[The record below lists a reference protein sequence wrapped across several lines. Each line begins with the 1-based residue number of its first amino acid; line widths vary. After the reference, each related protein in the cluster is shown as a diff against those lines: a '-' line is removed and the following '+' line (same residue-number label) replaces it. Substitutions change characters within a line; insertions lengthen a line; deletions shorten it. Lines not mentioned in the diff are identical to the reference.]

1 MENIGATRADL
12 NTRVTPGKKLA
23 VQIAVAGKGGT
34 GKTTFCALLIK
45 YLISKKQAKSIL
57 AVDADANANL
67 NEALGLDTDVD
78 TISELIA
85 RTKEPHGIPEGMSQ
99 DSYIQYM
106 LHTLLNEGEHV
117 DTLVMGGPDG
127 PGCYCFPNNILKN
140 YLGGLANNYNY
151 IVMDNE
157 AGLEHISRRTTQDV
171 DFLFVISDSSVRSI
185 RSAGRVRAL
194 TESIQTKIKKMY
206 LIVTRADEAAMDTLK
221 GEIEKTGLECI
232 GFIPN
237 DPIITQYDVAA
248 RPIFEIDES
257 SPAVK
262 AVYEILDKVL

>member
-1 MENIGATRADL
+1 MDNVGAVRADL
-12 NTRVTPGKKLA
+12 NSRVTPGKNLA
-23 VQIAVAGKGGT
+23 VQIAVAGKGGV

-45 YLISKKQAKSIL
+45 YLVEKKKAKSVL

-67 NEALGLDTDVD
+67 NEALGVDMDTE

-140 YLGGLANNYNY
+140 YLNGLANNYSY

-157 AGLEHISRRTTQDV
+157 AGLEHISRRTTNDV
-171 DFLFVISDSSVRSI
+171 DYLFVISDSSVRSI

-194 TESIQTKIKKMY
+194 TESIQTKFKKMY
-206 LIVTRADEAAMDTLK
+206 LVVTRADEATMETLK

-232 GFIPN
+232 GFIPSDQN
-237 DPIITQYDVAA
+237 VTQYDVSA
-248 RPIFEIDES
+248 RAIYDIEET
-257 SPAVK
+257 SPAVS
-262 AVYEILDKVL
+262 AVYGILDKVL